1 MATNERVVGVKIVFD
16 GGDSVKEVE
25 KLEESLKGVNNE
37 TEKLNENA
45 KELTG
50 IEKEF
55 EDLNKKVSKGGMS
68 LREMS
73 KAMKEYRDIALKAG
87 ETSPIRQEAINMAAQ
102 LKDDIRGLGEEISR
116 TKDGAANMQAAL
128 QLGGGIIA
136 GYTAFQSVTAALGV
150 ENEDLQKTM
159 VKLQAANSALMAVE
173 QLRSSLEKESFLMI
187 KAKSLWTDI
196 LSAKTIV
203 YNTIVGTTTG
213 LLKGLRIA
221 FALTGIGAIVLGIGA
236 LIMNFDKLGGWID
249 SAIEKFKNLGIGIKI
264 LLAPIY
270 ALIAA
275 YEFFFGE
282 VNTGLDEMN
291 AKRAKANEE
300 ETAAHKKKIAQF
312 EAERKLQEEM
322 LAELEAKSE
331 RQKEINDLEIL
342 QARARGA
349 SETEIFNI
357 TKRQNEENLK
367 LAAEELAA
375 KMKIIEIN
383 HQIAEAEY
391 NRWKLFLETQAT
403 MSGWTEEQ
411 VKKDLQRLEDAKA
424 KYLEDEKN
432 QIDSAQRTFDTIEA
446 ENKIFLQDRNKQIS
460 DANAKKLEDEKKHLE
475 EMKKLQD
482 QYNEELKIQQI
493 KNIEDENSRRQQEL
507 IHRQAMEIK
516 AIRDKYGVGTELE
529 KELVKTHNAEILALE
544 EEFYQAEMDAYEA
557 SVDAENALKEANAAR
572 DKEEF
577 EAKIAEAEG
586 YIAKAQMA
594 LDVMESVNAL
604 LNDIAED
611 KKAKNEEERDS
622 ELSAL
627 ESQKKKEL
635 NVAGLTAQQK
645 AQIEYNF
652 AVQEYNIKKKTAEA
666 NDKIA
671 ERQFK
676 RNKALQ
682 LAQASI
688 DTASAV
694 LKAIA
699 MFGPP
704 PSPMGIAAMLAAGII
719 GGVQIAQ
726 IARTNFQGEA
736 ASISPPEFNIPS
748 VGGGEGNNNSGSGNG
763 GTGIDANT
771 TLTAPLLQPPLEV
784 SIVEIQK
791 VGKNVDKISEIGTL

>member
-1 MATNERVVGVKIVFD
+1 MATNERVIGVKIVFD
-16 GGDSVKEVE
+16 GGDSVKEAE

-37 TEKLNENA
+37 TEKLTDNA

-50 IEKEF
+50 VEKEF
-55 EDLNKKVSKGGMS
+55 DDLNKKVSKGGMT
-68 LREMS
+68 LKEMS
-73 KAMKEYRDIALKAG
+73 KAMKEYRDIALKSG

-128 QLGGGIIA
+128 QLGGSVIA
-136 GYTAFQSVTAALGV
+136 GYSAFQSVTAALGV

-173 QLRSSLEKESFLMI
+173 QLRAAVEKESFLMI
-187 KAKSLWTDI
+187 KAKALWTDI
-196 LSAKTIV
+196 LSAKTVV

-221 FALTGIGAIVLGIGA
+221 FAMTGIGAIVLGIVA
-236 LIMNFDKLGGWID
+236 LIMNFEKLGGWID
-249 SAIEKFKNLGIGIKI
+249 SAIEKFKNLGVGLKI

-270 ALIAA
+270 ALVAA

-300 ETAAHKKKIAQF
+300 ETAAHKKKIAQL
-312 EAERKLQEEM
+312 EEERKLQEEM

-331 RQKEINDLEIL
+331 RQSEINELEIL
-342 QARARGA
+342 QAKARGA

-357 TKRQNEENLK
+357 TKKQNEENLK
-367 LAAEELAA
+367 LAEEELAA

-411 VKKDLQRLEDAKA
+411 VQRDLKRLEDAKE
-424 KYLEDEKN
+424 KYLADEKA
-432 QIDSAQRTFDTIEA
+432 QIESAQRTFDTIEA
-446 ENKIFLQDRNKQIS
+446 KNELFLRERNKQVS
-460 DANAKKLEDEKKHLE
+460 DANKKLAEEQEKERQRQLELEKSYLKELTDMRLGNIQDEETRLREQMRERHKREREEIIAKYGENTELE
-475 EMKKLQD
+475 I
-482 QYNEELKIQQI
+482 ELR
-493 KNIEDENSRRQQEL
+493 RRQQS
-507 IHRQAMEIK
+507 EI
-516 AIRDKYGVGTELE
+516 D
-529 KELVKTHNAEILALE
+529 ALE
-544 EEFYQAEMDAYEA
+544 DQFYQAEFDALEA
-557 SVDAENALKEANAAR
+557 SIDAENALKEAEAAR
-572 DKEEF
+572 EKEEF

-586 YIAKAQMA
+586 YIEKAQMA
-594 LDVMESVNAL
+594 LDVMTSINEL

-611 KKAKNEEERDS
+611 RKAENEAARDE

-627 ESQKKKEL
+627 EAQKKREL
-635 NVAGLTAQQK
+635 NVQGLTAQQK
-645 AQIEYNF
+645 AQIEYKF
-652 AVQEYNIKKKTAEA
+652 AMQEFNIKKKTAEA

-671 ERQFK
+671 EKQFK

-682 LAQASI
+682 IAQATI
-688 DTASAV
+688 DTASSV
-694 LKAIA
+694 LKAMA

-704 PSPMGIAAMLAAGII
+704 PSPMGIAAMAAAGII
-719 GGVQIAQ
+719 GGIQIAQ
-726 IARTNFQGEA
+726 IARTEFKGES
-736 ASISPPEFNIPS
+736 ASISPPELSIPS
-748 VGGGEGNNNSGSGNG
+748 VDTSGSGNQQNQ
-763 GTGIDANT
+763 GTQNAGDNGTI
-771 TLTAPLLQPPLEV
+771 TLTEPLLQPKLEV

-791 VGKNVDKISEIGTL
+791 VGKNVDNISEIGTL